1 MPHGPPGGVC
11 VGVCVCLRQI
21 GVYLKPSQMTGLAPK
36 ANQLGKWVKAPLIP
50 VNITNQIPRYKF
62 WVTGFQER
70 VDHLALL
77 CKVHTNWHV
86 SRYIFHNLGTSWKH
100 TYHKIS

>member
-50 VNITNQIPRYKF
+50 VNFTNQRNKIQVLGHGISGTTHGSLGPVMQNPIQIGMF
-62 WVTGFQER
+62 
-70 VDHLALL
+70 LAIYFLIL
-77 CKVHTNWHV
+77 VLFKTF
-86 SRYIFHNLGTSWKH
+86 IL
-100 TYHKIS
+100 